1 VEQLNEAKIQ
11 LEAQKAQMENEVNWF
26 KARTERTY
34 REAVAEQDARRTDIE
49 YMQLYDGNPYNDRV
63 VNART

>member
-49 YMQLYDGNPYNDRV
+49 YM
-63 VNART
+63 